1 MDSTQSPPRRVLL
14 LSMPRTASNLLLK
27 ILSISDQLGAITN
40 DKGGYC
46 FTPTYL
52 KLIKD
57 DLLSKPITQWTLKQA
72 LEVQGV
78 LQQCLETLEGSS
90 ALARDEGKIFF
101 VKEHISWLMNPATIS
116 KMLHDADTTNGDAS
130 GALMAPDYH
139 SFFRV
144 RVDNKY
150 GRSKGLPPLNETV
163 LPDGYLAT
171 WQLAFLIRH
180 PALVF
185 PSMYRADRALKDLYP
200 SGDNPFEG
208 LLSESYLKVTLTL
221 RWTRMLYDWCVRRK
235 GQAHPIILDASDLIH
250 NKGSMVKFCEQTGL
264 DPTVLKF
271 EWESVGPEDKS
282 SSGDGASEQDSILQ
296 KAETTMRTTLRG
308 SSGVLKE
315 KAPDVVDIASEA
327 ERWKHEFGDKVAN
340 FILERVHEAMPDY
353 EYLRQR
359 RLV

>member
-1 MDSTQSPPRRVLL
+1 
-14 LSMPRTASNLLLK
+14 
-27 ILSISDQLGAITN
+27 
-40 DKGGYC
+40 
-46 FTPTYL
+46 
-52 KLIKD
+52 
-57 DLLSKPITQWTLKQA
+57 
-72 LEVQGV
+72 
-78 LQQCLETLEGSS
+78 
-90 ALARDEGKIFF
+90 
-101 VKEHISWLMNPATIS
+101 MNPATTS
-116 KMLHDADTTNGDAS
+116 KMLHDVDTTNGDAS
-130 GALMAPDYH
+130 AALMAPDYH

-144 RVDNKY
+144 RVNSKY

-171 WQLAFLIRH
+171 WQLAFLIRN

-221 RWTRMLYDWCVRRK
+221 RWTRMLYDWCARRK
-235 GQAHPIILDASDLIH
+235 GQAHRIILDASDLIH
-250 NKGSMVKFCEQTGL
+250 NKGSIVKFCEQTGL

-296 KAETTMRTTLRG
+296 KAETTMRTTLMG

-315 KAPDVVDIASEA
+315 KAPEVVDIASEA

-340 FILERVHEAMPDY
+340 LILERVHEAMPDY
-353 EYLRQR
+353 EYLMQR